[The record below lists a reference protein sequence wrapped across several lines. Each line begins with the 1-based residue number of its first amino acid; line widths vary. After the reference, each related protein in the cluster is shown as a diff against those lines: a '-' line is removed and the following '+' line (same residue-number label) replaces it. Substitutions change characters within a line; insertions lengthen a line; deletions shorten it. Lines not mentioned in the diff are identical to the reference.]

1 MLEVGEWLYDE
12 RDELK
17 DLVGKMRSISERQSR
32 PGRSMT

>member
-17 DLVGKMRSISERQSR
+17 DLVGEMRSISERHR
-32 PGRSMT
+32 